1 MRVAVDT
8 NVLIRF
14 LTEDDLAQ
22 NEIASR
28 VLESGGTIF
37 ISTIVLCETVWVLR
51 RAYKYSTAQIGS
63 VLSSLISIAN
73 VEVDIPAVETGLRF
87 LAAGGDF
94 ADGVILCEAK
104 RVKADTLATF
114 DSGFADRGG
123 DFVSDLNRSLPPA

>member
-8 NVLIRF
+8 NVLVRF
-14 LTEDDLAQ
+14 ITRDDALQSPKALETLEFA
-22 NEIASR
+22 EI
-28 VLESGGTIF
+28 IF
-37 ISTIVLCETVWVLR
+37 ISNIVLCETAWVLKR
-51 RAYKYSTAQIGS
+51 FYKYNPEQITS
-63 VLSSLISIAN
+63 ALSALISSIG

-94 ADGVILCEAK
+94 ADGVILYEAK